1 MCKNTHYSEPMILNQ
16 LIMFLDKRKV
26 IKIAIQNESDRN
38 VKKSHPEQNQ
48 PIKEFEALDA
58 Y

>member
-1 MCKNTHYSEPMILNQ
+1 MILNQ

-26 IKIAIQNESDRN
+26 IKIAIQNESDRH
-38 VKKSHPEQNQ
+38 VKKSHSEQNQ